1 MWKTGIIFSLAASGL
16 LAASLL
22 AAPRDEP
29 VERISAAAEVL
40 TDMQGAK
47 DKGVPDALLRRANGI
62 IIVPGLKRAGF
73 VVGGEYGKGV
83 FVARLPNGDWS
94 SPSTVRI
101 EGGSFG
107 LQIGA
112 GETDLIMLAMNDQAV
127 KQLIQIGA
135 KMGGDIMAAAG
146 PLGRNLGASTTPI
159 PASGLLAYSRAR
171 GIFAGATVNGTT
183 LRADDRDNEDIYG
196 HRVAQSGIL
205 TGKVKVP
212 AAAEPLL
219 TVLQRYS
226 RAHPSVEPPISK
238 SGE

>member
-16 LAASLL
+16 LAASK
-22 AAPRDEP
+22 DEP
-29 VERISAAAEVL
+29 VERISAAAEVF

-135 KMGGDIMAAAG
+135 KIGGDIMAAAG

-183 LRADDRDNEDIYG
+183 LRADNHDNEHIYG
-196 HRVAQSGIL
+196 HRVDQSGIL
-205 TGKVKVP
+205 TGKVKAP

-219 TVLQRYS
+219 SVLKRYS
-226 RAHPSVEPPISK
+226 RAHPGSEQPPGK